1 MTCSGAGRGPRGAR
15 RAAGDRAGSRARA
28 ALRRATRR
36 SAGARW
42 LAIGLLAGLCL
53 GARPSAAQQGPSAPG
68 GGPSQEADD
77 ADAQRALGTPAALP
91 TRAASLTLDKTL
103 VQLTVS
109 FRDVVDG
116 EISKKLLSGL
126 PTVITMRGYLFSE
139 SGGDPVALT
148 AKSCRIVYDLWDEV
162 FRIQLLQAGGQ
173 SNTVAVNV
181 EGVLRNCA
189 EARRMPLVD
198 RSLVREGSRY
208 FVAVLVEV
216 NPMSAEMLDRIKR
229 WVTRPPGS
237 TAIGPGDSLFGSFVG
252 LFVTRIGNADRK
264 LAFRTQSF
272 LPPAPPPAPPPSPP
286 PSPPPPSPPPG
297 RPGR

>member
-1 MTCSGAGRGPRGAR
+1 MTCPDAGRRQR
-15 RAAGDRAGSRARA
+15 RAARWVGVALLA
-28 ALRRATRR
+28 ALCLPARR
-36 SAGARW
+36 SSAQERA
-42 LAIGLLAGLCL
+42 
-53 GARPSAAQQGPSAPG
+53 SAAEGRQPPKEIA
-68 GGPSQEADD
+68 D
-77 ADAQRALGTPAALP
+77 ADAQQALDAPAALP
-91 TRAASLTLDKTL
+91 TRAASLTLDRTI

-126 PTVITMRGYLFSE
+126 PTVITMRGYLFHE
-139 SGGDPVALT
+139 SGGTPLALA
-148 AKSCRIVYDLWDEV
+148 AKSCRVVYDLWDEV
-162 FRIQLLQAGGQ
+162 FRIQLIQAGGQ
-173 SNTVAVNV
+173 ASTVAVNV

-189 EARRMPLVD
+189 EARKLPLVE
-198 RSLVREGSRY
+198 RSLLRDGSRY

-264 LAFRTQSF
+264 LSFRTQPF
-272 LPPAPPPAPPPSPP
+272 LPPSAPPPPPNPPPQSPP
-286 PSPPPPSPPPG
+286 PQSPPPQSPPPQSPPS
-297 RPGR
+297 R